1 MVDEATGAAYGGWR
15 SRGGTAL
22 AGGRVNGVEAM
33 HAWGSWKKAFDAWET
48 ATARYSEAWLRSPL
62 LLGPAG
68 TLLGAVG
75 RGKATADRIASEVWG
90 SLGLPTRRDQ
100 ERSLHAL
107 NQIQSRLLDLEERLE
122 ALGDDRDAPGS
133 RARRAG

>member
-1 MVDEATGAAYGGWR
+1 MRT
-15 SRGGTAL
+15 
-22 AGGRVNGVEAM
+22 
-33 HAWGSWKKAFDAWET
+33 WGSWKKGFDAWDA

-68 TLLGAVG
+68 ALLGAVG
-75 RGKATADRIASEVWG
+75 RGKAAADRVASEVWG
-90 SLGLPTRRDQ
+90 SLGLPTKRDQ

-122 ALGDDRDAPGS
+122 ALGDERDAPGT
-133 RARRAG
+133 RPRRAG